1 MFLALFLVLSLCRP
15 GVSKRPGAPVML
27 LSLPTVIVAAN
38 GIRFVEWDGVGENVC
53 GKGRVQESRP

>member
-15 GVSKRPGAPVML
+15 GVSKCLGAPVML

-38 GIRFVEWDGVGENVC
+38 GIRFVEWDGFGEDMC
-53 GKGRVQESRP
+53 GKGSMQKSRP